1 MGSEMCIRD
10 REYSNVKFKIAS
22 YLGDSLIKEMFSP
35 LEDLMEIDYGSE
47 SWLPIKSFAELIY
60 DFDIMVAPLKDNIWY
75 EGKSALRAG
84 LGMAMGIPVV
94 VSPVGEQKYVVKH
107 GVSGFLARNE
117 DEWYNYLRMLIE
129 DENLRRRVGREGRK
143 TAERELSL
151 EVNGEKLYKI
161 IRTVAES

>member
-1 MGSEMCIRD
+1 M
-10 REYSNVKFKIAS
+10 
-22 YLGDSLIKEMFSP
+22 
-35 LEDLMEIDYGSE
+35 
-47 SWLPIKSFAELIY
+47 
-60 DFDIMVAPLKDNIWY
+60 
-75 EGKSALRAG
+75 
-84 LGMAMGIPVV
+84 GMAMGIPVV
-94 VSPVGEQKYVVKH
+94 ASPVGEQKYVVKH

-161 IRTVAES
+161 IKTVAES